1 MAANAPELVPVRE
14 GHRFDER
21 RLADYLQREL
31 PDCRGALAIR
41 QFQGGQ
47 SNPTFLIEAGGHR
60 WVLRKKPPGKL
71 LPSAHMI
78 EREYR
83 IKRALAGTPVPVPPM
98 RLLCEDVS
106 IIGTAFY
113 VMDYV
118 EGRIFTDPRLPG
130 LKPAERGAIYK
141 SMAETLAKL
150 HTVDWRFVGLGDY
163 GKPENYV
170 ARQIARWS
178 KQYEASKT
186 GEIPAMDKL
195 AAWLPQH
202 IPPKEE
208 TTIAHGDYRL
218 GNLIFHPDEPR
229 VIAVL
234 DWELSTLGH
243 PLSDLAY
250 NCMLYRLPADLPTV
264 RGFGDVDLA
273 ALGIPDE
280 RTYVG
285 VYAKH
290 TGRDPGADW
299 PFFLAFSLFRYA
311 AIVQGVYAR
320 ALQGN
325 ASSASGMQFGDTAA
339 RLSEI
344 AWRLV
349 EQAT

>member
-1 MAANAPELVPVRE
+1 MSTAAELIPVRE

-21 RLADYLQREL
+21 RLAEYLAQTLPGFMGSMEL
-31 PDCRGALAIR
+31 R

-47 SNPTFLIEAGGHR
+47 SNPTFLVESNARR

-71 LPSAHMI
+71 LPSAHMV

-83 IKRALAGTPVPVPPM
+83 VIRALAGTDVPVAPAP
-98 RLLCEDVS
+98 LLCEDASV
-106 IIGTAFY
+106 IGTPFY
-113 VMDYV
+113 VMEFVD
-118 EGRIFTDPRLPG
+118 GRVFTDPG
-130 LKPAERGAIYK
+130 LADLRAEERSAIYDA
-141 SMAETLAKL
+141 MNDTLARL
-150 HTVDWRFVGLGDY
+150 HKVDWRGVGLGDF
-163 GKPENYV
+163 GRPENYV

-186 GEIPAMDKL
+186 GEVPEMDRL
-195 AAWLPQH
+195 IAWLPQN
-202 IPPKEE
+202 IPARDE
-208 TTIAHGDYRL
+208 TTLVHGDFRL
-218 GNLIFHPDEPR
+218 GNMIFHLREPR

-250 NCMLYRLPADLPTV
+250 NCMLYHLPADLPTV

-280 RTYVG
+280 RAYVAG
-285 VYAKH
+285 YVRR

-299 PFFLAFSLFRYA
+299 PFYLAFSFFRYA

-325 ASSASGMQFGDTAA
+325 ASSATGEQLGRMAPRLAA
-339 RLSEI
+339 I
-344 AWRLV
+344 GWRLI
-349 EQAT
+349 EGRG